1 MRLHNITITP
11 KHVTIDGQK
20 LIIHKDGPHI
30 EQPVPGLSIVHIPVF
45 ASTVTVSGDTHD
57 PDEPTPIYDQLI
69 AETKARTAA
78 HKIRQARAQHVAA
91 AIRKD
96 KA

>member
-11 KHVTIDGQK
+11 RSITLDGIP
-20 LIIHKDGPHI
+20 LIVREDGPRI
-30 EQPVPGLSIVHIPVF
+30 EPVGAGVSIVHLPVI
-45 ASTVTVSGDTHD
+45 ARTVTVAGDTHD

-78 HKIRQARAQHVAA
+78 HKIRRARAQHVAA
-91 AIRKD
+91 TIRKD
-96 KA
+96 RA

>member
-1 MRLHNITITP
+1 MRLHSA
-11 KHVTIDGQK
+11 TIDPTK
-20 LIIHKDGPHI
+20 
-30 EQPVPGLSIVHIPVF
+30 PVYVF
-45 ASTVTVSGDTHD
+45 RVDTHD

-78 HKIRQARAQHVAA
+78 DAIRRARAQHVAA

-96 KA
+96 RA